1 MFARSHRRVC
11 LLKQGRTLRR
21 FSNDNRLTMPRA
33 LFNLKNGISL
43 QVAQGDLT
51 LFNGDAVINAAN
63 ESMLGGGGVDG
74 AIHRAA
80 GGELLQW
87 IKENLPTVNSN
98 SNIRCI
104 TGMAL
109 LTPGFNLNCHSIIHT
124 VGPIYANHNNP
135 HVLLRMCYD
144 NCLRIATEHHMKSIA
159 FPCLLHEGIEIA
171 FESLAQAE
179 SQSLEEV
186 WFVVFGQ
193 DMFEEAVN
201 VEHRLFV

>member
-109 LTPGFNLNCHSIIHT
+109 LTPGFNLNC
-124 VGPIYANHNNP
+124 
-135 HVLLRMCYD
+135 
-144 NCLRIATEHHMKSIA
+144 
-159 FPCLLHEGIEIA
+159 
-171 FESLAQAE
+171 
-179 SQSLEEV
+179 
-186 WFVVFGQ
+186 
-193 DMFEEAVN
+193 
-201 VEHRLFV
+201 